1 MTKAC
6 RMLTMGCSGVIC
18 LAFVPAMSVSTGTAR
33 AQDIVITEIRLPTP
47 SAGKKGLEAVMVRPN
62 DRAPHPLALMT
73 HGTPREAQERGEMT
87 PLRWIPQAREF
98 ARRGWTTVIVM
109 RRGFGDSGGG
119 YEEEGRACSR
129 MPNYYGATKESVKDL
144 REAAAYLRARPDVD
158 PSRMISIGV
167 STGGLAMVGLA
178 ADPPPGLMAAINFAG
193 GRGSNAPD
201 NVCNPEVLVDA
212 FAEFGRHSK
221 VPMLWIYAAN
231 DHYFGPALAQA
242 FYRAFTRSGG
252 NAKFVAMGAFGE
264 DGHGLFSLA
273 GIPIWTPIVDN
284 FLQSQNLVLR
294 DTLLKLSVPSVD
306 PPNYLSADCN
316 LQFQTYLSSAP
327 HKAFTASSTG
337 HCGVS
342 VGQRSSHEAEK
353 RSLENCKKFAK
364 DRCATVMLDDDKP
377 PS

>member
-1 MTKAC
+1 
-6 RMLTMGCSGVIC
+6 MLNMRCGPVLC
-18 LAFVPAMSVSTGTAR
+18 LAFALAMGVFARTAR
-33 AQDIVITEIRLPTP
+33 AQDIVITEMRLPTH

-62 DRAPHPLALMT
+62 DGAPHPLALMT
-73 HGTPREAQERGEMT
+73 HGTPREAEEREKMT

-119 YEEEGRACSR
+119 YEEEGRACSG

-144 REAAAYLRARPDVD
+144 REAAAYLRDRPEVD
-158 PSRMISIGV
+158 PSRMISVGV

-178 ADPPPGLMAAINFAG
+178 ADPPPGLLAAISFAG
-193 GRGSNAPD
+193 GRGSQAPD
-201 NVCNPEVLVDA
+201 HVCNPEALVDT

-221 VPMLWIYAAN
+221 VPMLWIYSAN
-231 DHYFGPALAQA
+231 DHFFGPTLAQA
-242 FYRAFTRSGG
+242 FYRAFAQSGG
-252 NAKFVAMGAFGE
+252 NAKFVVTGAFGE
-264 DGHGLFSLA
+264 DGHQLFSLA
-273 GIPIWTPIVDN
+273 GIPVWTPIVDD

-294 DTLLKLSVPSVD
+294 DTLLTLSVPNVD

-316 LQFQTYLSSAP
+316 LRFQRYLSSAP

-342 VGQRSSHEAEK
+342 VGQRSSQEAEK
-353 RSLENCKKFAK
+353 DALANCRKFGK
-364 DRCATVMLDDDKP
+364 DQCATVMLDDEKP
-377 PS
+377 SN